1 MGKELRWS
9 RTNSK
14 IPNRGLGRAQQPR
27 SEREESR
34 CDSVTSLRITPKP
47 SKWFCGSQAAQ
58 KCCRT
63 LVKPG
68 SRPELRV
75 FTQPRGFRQR
85 PASSMHCFLR
95 PKSKG
100 GTSQGPAWA
109 CRRNGPIRG
118 HRDHP
123 HDLEW

>member
-1 MGKELRWS
+1 MALSPHSGLP
-9 RTNSK
+9 
-14 IPNRGLGRAQQPR
+14 PNQANGSVGLMP
-27 SEREESR
+27 
-34 CDSVTSLRITPKP
+34 
-47 SKWFCGSQAAQ
+47 AQ
-58 KCCRT
+58 KCCLT

-75 FTQPRGFRQR
+75 FTQPIGFRQR

-123 HDLEW
+123 HDLEWCVVTLGSMAL